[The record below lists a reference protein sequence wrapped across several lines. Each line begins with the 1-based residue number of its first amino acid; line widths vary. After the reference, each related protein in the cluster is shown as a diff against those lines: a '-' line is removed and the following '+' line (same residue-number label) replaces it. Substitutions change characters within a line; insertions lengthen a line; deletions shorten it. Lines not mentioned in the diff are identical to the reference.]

1 MDDGIQAK
9 IVEIDQRS
17 KSNTHRINDLEE
29 DNRALHQLA
38 TSVEVLATKQETIEA
53 NISEIKDDVKSLKAI
68 PGGKW
73 EALVKATVTAIVGAS
88 KKLLIGSAAAS
99 IVCII
104 LNVLGVLSVEVT
116 LAVIGFAT
124 AIGMFYLW
132 KAKNENRSKYAI
144 KYIQSL
150 PETYTAEEKARFLE
164 IVLKD

>member
-9 IVEIDQRS
+9 IAEIEARS

-73 EALVKATVTAIVGAS
+73 EALVKAVVTAIVGA
-88 KKLLIGSAAAS
+88 LLIIGG
-99 IVCII
+99 VII
-104 LNVLGVLSVEVT
+104 SGRQ
-116 LAVIGFAT
+116 
-124 AIGMFYLW
+124 
-132 KAKNENRSKYAI
+132 KR
-144 KYIQSL
+144 
-150 PETYTAEEKARFLE
+150 PR
-164 IVLKD
+164 